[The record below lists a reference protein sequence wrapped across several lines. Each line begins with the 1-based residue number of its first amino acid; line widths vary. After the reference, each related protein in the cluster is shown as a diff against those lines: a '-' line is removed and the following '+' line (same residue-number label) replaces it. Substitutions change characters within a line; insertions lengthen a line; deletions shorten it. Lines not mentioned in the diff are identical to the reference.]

1 MPHLFTDSER
11 IHDAQL
17 ETELQLLQGLRPELI
32 EDVADMDAR
41 VAAIAEEM
49 AKIAA
54 RRASKM
60 EALSRMDAHIEAVN
74 AERASLN
81 ATSRAS
87 AKDVSPGRQPTN
99 LAADSPASEVDK
111 QYKLLKAQEATRSA
125 KEAARSANVVV
136 RAANLAADTPSPEDE
151 ATRRYKR
158 CKAELVARR
167 AERALAPAS
176 PASAKEA
183 NDVAFDRY
191 LAYSPESEQDLAAGS
206 PETEVDKQYKL
217 LKAQKAA
224 RSAKEAARSAKQAAS
239 YQAYQACLAN
249 TTPEHEIRNRRR
261 SARLALV
268 PASPVSAAARLGEDT
283 AFPTHT

>member
-1 MPHLFTDSER
+1 MPRLFTDPALGLVV
-11 IHDAQL
+11 AQL
-17 ETELQLLQGLRPELI
+17 ESELMMLQGLRPELI

-60 EALSRMDAHIEAVN
+60 GALSKMDAHIESIKAQ
-74 AERASLN
+74 RATLP
-81 ATSRAS
+81 REAS
-87 AKDVSPGRQPTN
+87 AAYFSPERKPTN
-99 LAADSPASEVDK
+99 EVDRAADLAA
-111 QYKLLKAQEATRSA
+111 Y
-125 KEAARSANVVV
+125 
-136 RAANLAADTPSPEDE
+136 TPSPEDE
-151 ATRRYKR
+151 ATRRYQLS
-158 CKAELVARR
+158 KAELVARR
-167 AERALAPAS
+167 AERALALALPG
-176 PASAKEA
+176 SAKETAA
-183 NDVAFDRY
+183 NEAELNAY
-191 LAYSPESEQDLAAGS
+191 LACSPESEQDLAAGS
-206 PETEVDKQYKL
+206 PESEVDKRYKL

-224 RSAKEAARSAKQAAS
+224 RAAKEAARSAKEAAS
-239 YQAYQACLAN
+239 NQAYQACMAN

>member
-1 MPHLFTDSER
+1 MM
-11 IHDAQL
+11 
-17 ETELQLLQGLRPELI
+17 LQGLRPELI

-41 VAAIAEEM
+41 VATKAEEM

-54 RRASKM
+54 RRAAKMGALSKM
-60 EALSRMDAHIEAVN
+60 DARIEAIK
-74 AERASLN
+74 AQRTRYA
-81 ATSRAS
+81 AASRAS
-87 AKDVSPGRQPTN
+87 TKDVSPGSKPTS
-99 LAADSPASEVDK
+99 LAAESPESEVDK

-125 KEAARSANVVV
+125 NEAARSANVVV

-151 ATRRYKR
+151 ATRRYMR
-158 CKAELVARR
+158 SKAELVARR

-191 LAYSPESEQDLAAGS
+191 LAYSPVSEQDLAAGS

-224 RSAKEAARSAKQAAS
+224 RSAKEAACSAKQAAAN
-239 YQAYQACLAN
+239 QAECDARPAN
-249 TTPEHEIRNRRR
+249 SPEHEIRNRRR
-261 SARLALV
+261 SVRLALV
-268 PASPVSAAARLGEDT
+268 LASPVSAAARHGEDT